1 MLGLGTVVTSIDSG
15 QIYKE
20 LSELS
25 NYADLDIHFDFST
38 LTGAHGDEVTAVT
51 NLGKTGANNDIDSNE
66 GTPLLDRTTLSR
78 SCVVFDGSN
87 EVLDLANSYTTT
99 GKPCT
104 FFIVFQ
110 RDDVSNDYVVAN
122 ADDGATD
129 FVRFT
134 ASGGTDQTTM
144 AGEDAVSTNTNNT
157 NPTGTS
163 INYTQVI
170 NVPTVIAFR
179 RDTAGSI
186 ALYADNGL
194 FIAQKTNAAI
204 KAAANFTLGAIG
216 GTTSGSLADL
226 TGYIGEVGLYDAD
239 ISEEEIIT
247 LTKELSTKWGIS
259 RRS

>member
-1 MLGLGTVVTSIDSG
+1 MLGLETAVTSIDSG

-20 LSELS
+20 LSELD

-51 NLGKTGANNDIDSNE
+51 NLGAAGSGKNINSNE

-78 SCVVFDGSN
+78 SCVVFDGSD
-87 EVLDLANSYTTT
+87 EVLDMAASYTTT
-99 GKPCT
+99 GKACT

-110 RDDVSNDYVVAN
+110 RNDVSNDYVVAN

-129 FVRFT
+129 FIRFT
-134 ASGGTDQTTM
+134 ASGGTVQTSM
-144 AGEDAVSTNTNNT
+144 ASEDAVSTNTNNT
-157 NPTGTS
+157 NSST
-163 INYTQVI
+163 IDYTQVI
-170 NVPTVIAFR
+170 NTPTILAFR
-179 RDTAGSI
+179 RIANGSMYF
-186 ALYADNGL
+186 YADNGL
-194 FIAQKTNAAI
+194 YIAAKANAAI

-226 TGYIGEVGLYDAD
+226 TGFICEVGLYDAD
-239 ISEEEIIT
+239 IGEAATIT